1 MCDKDTCND
10 ASCCGECEPWNC
22 LEQQVNDILATKED
36 QLQGYVDEAKDA
48 AAESK
53 ASAEASA
60 QSAAESKEFRD
71 EAEQAATTAVA
82 AEGIV
87 VGVANDLQ
95 DTASKL
101 EQIADEL
108 NTAISGIAVSTWYYT
123 AVSDNQTVIPLPAD
137 KNEVTIQ
144 AIYIE
149 GARQE
154 PNRGFVFDKLARTI
168 TLAEGIPSG
177 LEISIIMGTYSDN
190 PNDFANILASE
201 GGAGFIG
208 GLTKPVTWPGFAGGA
223 DGTGIA
229 DSSAAFQ
236 SAVTQTDGQSIN
248 TSLYDGVPDG
258 KYITL
263 RVPTGSYKIGSKISP
278 KGKHVV
284 WLLDSGVKI
293 DNPDNLCGRVIQAG
307 VRSNGDTAGSLDGG
321 TAHSFSLHRGKGK
334 PPAVQGITSPS
345 DLASV
350 TERDAVTIYAD
361 IENPIP
367 TVTAGS
373 ATYTSNQAVPASN
386 IDVSQLIPGMIV
398 DTADG
403 YAGVLLSW
411 APDGASI
418 TVKGGW
424 YKGSKT
430 PGIPSSGGFVIN
442 AITKIWAHNAN
453 VVLTPNG
460 YASRAAGFEMG
471 LRNTKFNPTNPADKD
486 NYMWGFDVV
495 GFGPYPG
502 SVAYIQRPGVLR
514 GFESSGAQKDG
525 FVVTSRGGVTPV
537 TAFATECNAFEQIA
551 CRPDGTNSVFKVT
564 GAGDIDIGGQAYPG
578 NRTIRLRSSQLNNDY
593 DVRLQSIGGAAS
605 VGQGTHRI
613 TALHTEVSGSIRPV
627 TANAS
632 PCGTSDKPWSG
643 GYTQTAFTV
652 TSMEQAKTR
661 PLEITDELLDAWSEV
676 GFAQYQYVDRVIEKG
691 DDGARWHFGF
701 IAERAKEAFARHNL
715 DAHRFAF
722 FCYDE
727 WEDQYIDVQINEGET
742 IKQTVYLE
750 QFVMVE
756 GTDTPVTKR
765 VFFVNE
771 DGSPVI
777 DEASKPRYAD
787 EPITEIVEREI
798 DVPAP
803 PVYEKQLETP
813 AGKRYGV
820 RYEEAL
826 ILECALQRRNY
837 QRLLMQQENLA
848 ARIEALESK

>member
-1 MCDKDTCND
+1 MSDISANLVIGMPAQLFTLARSFKANANGKIYIGQPDTDPTNPANQIQVYVENEDGSHVPVPQPIVINSGGFPALGGQIKKFVTVQNYSMAIYD
-10 ASCCGECEPWNC
+10 AYNTQQFYFEDVAKYEP
-22 LEQQVNDILATKED
+22 D
-36 QLQGYVDEAKDA
+36 QLSYRLSLPG
-48 AAESK
+48 
-53 ASAEASA
+53 
-60 QSAAESKEFRD
+60 
-71 EAEQAATTAVA
+71 
-82 AEGIV
+82 G
-87 VGVANDLQ
+87 
-95 DTASKL
+95 
-101 EQIADEL
+101 
-108 NTAISGIAVSTWYYT
+108 SG
-123 AVSDNQTVIPLPAD
+123 
-137 KNEVTIQ
+137 E
-144 AIYIE
+144 
-149 GARQE
+149 
-154 PNRGFVFDKLARTI
+154 
-168 TLAEGIPSG
+168 
-177 LEISIIMGTYSDN
+177 
-190 PNDFANILASE
+190 
-201 GGAGFIG
+201 IG
-208 GLTKPVTWPGFAGGA
+208 GLTKPVTWTGFAGGA
-223 DGTGIA
+223 DGSGIA
-229 DSSAAFQ
+229 DSTTAFQ
-236 SAVTQTDGQSIN
+236 AAVTQTDGQGIN
-248 TSLYDGVPDG
+248 TPLYDGVPDG

-263 RVPTGSYKIGSKISP
+263 RVPTGSYKLASKISP

-284 WLLDSGVKI
+284 WLLDAGVKI

-307 VRSNGDTAGSLDGG
+307 VRSNGDTAGSLDGA

-345 DLASV
+345 DLATV
-350 TERDAVTIYAD
+350 TERDAVTVYVD

-373 ATYTSNQAVPASN
+373 ATYSSNQAFPAAN

-398 DTADG
+398 DTMDG

-418 TVKGGW
+418 TVKDGW
-424 YKGSKT
+424 YKGSAT
-430 PGIPSSGGFVIN
+430 PGTPTSSGFVIN
-442 AITKIWAHNAN
+442 AITKVWAHNAN
-453 VVLTPNG
+453 VVLTPTG

-514 GFESSGAQKDG
+514 GFESSGAQKEG
-525 FVVTSRGGVTPV
+525 FVVTARGGITPV
-537 TAFATECNAFEQIA
+537 TAFATECNSFEQIA
-551 CRPDGTNSVFKVT
+551 CKPDGANSVFKVT
-564 GAGDIDIGGQAYPG
+564 YAGDIDIGAQVYPG
-578 NRTIRLRSSQLNNDY
+578 NRTIRMRSSQLNNDY
-593 DVRLQSIGGAAS
+593 DVRLQSVGGAAP
-605 VGQGTHRI
+605 VGQGTFRVI
-613 TALHTEVSGSIRPV
+613 AALNEFDGHLSPL
-627 TANAS
+627 TANTKT
-632 PCGTSDKPWSG
+632 CGTSAKPWSG
-643 GYTQTAFTV
+643 GFTQAAFTV
-652 TSMEQAKTR
+652 TSGEETKTR

-701 IAERAKEAFARHNL
+701 IAERAKEAFARHGL

-742 IKQTVYLE
+742 IKQTVFLE
-750 QFVMVE
+750 QYVMVE

-771 DGSPVI
+771 DGSPAI
-777 DEASKPRYAD
+777 DEYGQPRYAD
-787 EPITEIVEREI
+787 EPLTETVEREI

-826 ILECALQRRNY
+826 ILECALQRRNHE
-837 QRLLMQQENLA
+837 RLLAQQEDLA
-848 ARIEALESK
+848 KRIEALESK

>member
-1 MCDKDTCND
+1 MAKTYLNIPVPTPTRNPVPS
-10 ASCCGECEPWNC
+10 A
-22 LEQQVNDILATKED
+22 DIRDHVFGGAKIDEFATSTVHTYTD
-36 QLQGYVDEAKDA
+36 RFGVQHWTIA
-48 AAESK
+48 
-53 ASAEASA
+53 
-60 QSAAESKEFRD
+60 
-71 EAEQAATTAVA
+71 
-82 AEGIV
+82 GI
-87 VGVANDLQ
+87 Q
-95 DTASKL
+95 
-101 EQIADEL
+101 
-108 NTAISGIAVSTWYYT
+108 YT
-123 AVSDNQTVIPLPAD
+123 ATQVILSLGFITMDSFQAGATLTLPNQVLRDTSTGEYYRWD
-137 KNEVTIQ
+137 
-144 AIYIE
+144 
-149 GARQE
+149 G
-154 PNRGFVFDKLARTI
+154 VFPKVV
-168 TLAEGIPSG
+168 PSG
-177 LEISIIMGTYSDN
+177 STPGT
-190 PNDFANILASE
+190 A
-201 GGAGFIG
+201 GGVSLGAWLSVGDATLRGELSVQGGSGLIG
-208 GLTKPVTWPGFAGGA
+208 GLTKPVTWAGFSGGA
-223 DGTGIA
+223 DESGVA

-236 SAVTQTDGQSIN
+236 AAVTQTDGLNIN
-248 TSLYDGVPDG
+248 SAIYDGVPDG

-263 RVPTGSYKIGSKISP
+263 RVPTGSYKLASKISP

-284 WLLDSGVKI
+284 WLLDAGVKI

-307 VRSNGDTAGSLDGG
+307 VRSNGDTAGSLDGA

-345 DLASV
+345 DLATV
-350 TERDAVTIYAD
+350 TERDAVTVYVD

-373 ATYTSNQAVPASN
+373 ATYSSNQAFPAAS

-398 DTADG
+398 DTMDG

-418 TVKGGW
+418 TVKDGW
-424 YKGSKT
+424 YKGSTT
-430 PGIPSSGGFVIN
+430 PGTPTSSGFVIN
-442 AITKIWAHNAN
+442 AITKVWAHNAN
-453 VVLTPNG
+453 VVLTPTG

-502 SVAYIQRPGVLR
+502 SVAYMQRPGVLR

-525 FVVTSRGGVTPV
+525 FVVTARGGIAPI
-537 TAFATECNAFEQIA
+537 TAFATECNSFEQISLK
-551 CRPDGTNSVFKVT
+551 PDGTNSVFKVT
-564 GAGDIDIGGQAYPG
+564 NAGDIDIGGQAYPG

-593 DVRLQSIGGAAS
+593 DVRLSAVGGAATP
-605 VGQGTHRI
+605 GQGVYRI
-613 TALHTEVSGSIRPV
+613 VAASVEFDGNISPV
-627 TANAS
+627 TANTRL
-632 PCGTSDKPWSG
+632 CGTSAKPWSG
-643 GYTQTAFTV
+643 GFTQTAFTV
-652 TSMEQAKTR
+652 TSGEQTKTR
-661 PLEITDELLDAWSEV
+661 PLEITDELMDAWSEV
-676 GFAQYQYVDRVIEKG
+676 GFSQYQYVDRVIEKG

-722 FCYDE
+722 FCYNE

-771 DGSPVI
+771 DGSPAI
-777 DEASKPRYAD
+777 DEEGKPRYAD
-787 EPITEIVEREI
+787 EPVIETVEREI
-798 DVPAP
+798 EVPAP

-837 QRLLMQQENLA
+837 QRLLAQQENLA
-848 ARIEALESK
+848 ARIEALEVGSHG